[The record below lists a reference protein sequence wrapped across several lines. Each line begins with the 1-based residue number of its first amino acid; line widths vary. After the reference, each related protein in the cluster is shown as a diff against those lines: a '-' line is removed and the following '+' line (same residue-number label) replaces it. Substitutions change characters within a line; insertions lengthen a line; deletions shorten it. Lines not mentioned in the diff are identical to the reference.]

1 MVGTMSL
8 AHYPRA
14 VSADDII
21 ADIEGRRVAEP
32 TSSLGYECL
41 FISTGSTRPAM
52 QYELFPKALSS
63 DDWRAFVVV
72 QVRRAKAD
80 ARDGEAV
87 YFDPY

>member
-1 MVGTMSL
+1 MSL
-8 AHYPRA
+8 SHYPTA
-14 VSADDII
+14 VSADHII
-21 ADIEGRRVAEP
+21 ADIEERRVTEP
-32 TSSLGYECL
+32 TSSFGYECL
-41 FISTGSTRPAM
+41 FIAAGSTRPAM

-63 DDWRAFVVV
+63 AAWRAFVVG